1 MTPHDR
7 VRAAGRA
14 TPHAPPTDEA
24 DWLARCGRDLDAL
37 ESLYRRYV
45 RRVAAFAARRCRS
58 AEDVADV
65 VAQTFDRLR
74 RTSAGYDPDRGSV
87 AAFVFTVAESEVAD
101 HHRRA
106 ARHAALVDRLRGRD
120 LLDADDTARIE
131 AAIDAAGSVAALGPA
146 LAALPEG
153 EGEVLRL
160 VARGYTPAEA
170 AAVLAIT
177 PNAAR
182 VRLSR
187 ARARLRADDRPAA
200 EPT

>member
-1 MTPHDR
+1 MPDDW
-7 VRAAGRA
+7 A
-14 TPHAPPTDEA
+14 DEA
-24 DWLARCGRDLDAL
+24 DLLARCARDLDAL
-37 ESLYRRYV
+37 EALYRRYV
-45 RRVAAFAARRCRS
+45 RRVAAFTAQRCRS

-74 RTSAGYDPDRGSV
+74 RTAGAYDPRRGSV
-87 AAFVFTVAESEVAD
+87 ASFVFMVADSEVAD
-101 HHRRA
+101 HHRRT

-146 LAALPEG
+146 LATLPAAEN
-153 EGEVLRL
+153 EVLQL

-170 AAVLAIT
+170 ADRLAIT

-187 ARARLRADDRPAA
+187 ARARLRAHESGGAA
-200 EPT
+200 GRA